1 MHNPDRPLARLALAI
16 ALALPLANQALA
28 CGPDFSLT
36 LLDNRARTL
45 AEMPENNFVFEATH
59 LAPPIA
65 GLKPVSQATLV
76 IYWEADNENYVRQR
90 EWVERDELGRD
101 VAQRVEQLR
110 ALDDP
115 AQVEAQ
121 AGDLPEEQR
130 LYIAGAVAFRR
141 DGEEASGY
149 FRRLLAL
156 PADQRRAR
164 STWAAYSLGRAQ
176 AEMSRNLPAS
186 DDVTTDAEAEQR
198 RQAHAQ
204 AAREAFQLTRQLVLD
219 GFSDPLEL
227 AAASLGEEAR
237 VAKDAGD
244 WGQAI
249 RFYSNQAALNS
260 SVGISSLKFLS
271 SELAQMPVDQLR
283 PLLEVPEV
291 QQLLTI
297 RLLTRIGWDY
307 EGQTEAEKPLVQLL
321 LSLDEPALPNADRL
335 ATLAYQSGQYDTARR
350 LLEKAGDS
358 GLAWWIRAKV
368 ALHDGD
374 ITTATQAYAKASQ
387 AFPEDESW
395 AYRRDDDGYLETVKP
410 HCRVD
415 GERAVLALKRGDYL
429 DALDMLYRSGE
440 IYWEDTATLAE
451 RVLTADELKG
461 FVDAKVP
468 APNPQD
474 QAQGDAYLPR
484 PIATLLRELLGR
496 RLMREGR
503 YDEAPAYFATEEL
516 RTTAR
521 EYARARRE
529 AENRWTDIGQAEAYY
544 TAAVLAR
551 WRGMELLGYEMSP
564 DFKVYEGNYYQLQV
578 ERQAPAGWLSEDE
591 ARRQNSALAEPN
603 RRFHYRWVAADL
615 AERAADR
622 LPHTSQAFA
631 AALCQASGWLEYRD
645 LDSAR
650 RIYRR
655 YVENG
660 PFVEWAGNF
669 GKTCEDP
676 DFERAKPR
684 QWEERWSAITALA
697 PSRRHAA
704 YGLGALLVAGGLL
717 LAWRRRR
724 G

>member
-1 MHNPDRPLARLALAI
+1 MHTPDRPLAHLVLAI
-16 ALALPLANQALA
+16 TLALPLANQALA

-90 EWVERDELGRD
+90 ERLERDELGRD
-101 VAQRVEQLR
+101 MAQRVEQLR

-115 AQVEAQ
+115 AEVETQ

-141 DGEEASGY
+141 NGEEASGY

-156 PADQRRAR
+156 PAEQRRAR

-204 AAREAFQLTRQLVLD
+204 AAREAFQLTRQLARD
-219 GFSDPLEL
+219 GFPDPLEL

-260 SVGISSLKFLS
+260 SSGASSLKLLS
-271 SELAQMPVDQLR
+271 GELARMPEAQLR
-283 PLLEVPEV
+283 PLLAVPEV

-297 RLLTRIGWDY
+297 RLLSRIGWDY
-307 EGQTEAEKPLVQLL
+307 DGQTEAERTLVQLL

-350 LLEKAGDS
+350 LLEKAGDT

-374 ITTATQAYAKASQ
+374 IATATQAYAKASQ

-395 AYRRDDDGYLETVKP
+395 AYRRDNDGYLETVKP
-410 HCRVD
+410 HCRVN

-429 DALDMLYRSGE
+429 DALDMLYRSGA
-440 IYWEDTATLAE
+440 IYWEDTAALAE
-451 RVLTADELKG
+451 RVLTLNELKG

-468 APNPQD
+468 APTPQEQTD
-474 QAQGDAYLPR
+474 HDEYVRR
-484 PIATLLRELLGR
+484 PVATLLRELLGR
-496 RLMREGR
+496 RLMREGH

-521 EYARARRE
+521 QYARARQE
-529 AENRWTDIGQAEAYY
+529 AQSRWTDIGQAEAYY
-544 TAAVLAR
+544 TAAALAR

-564 DFKVYEGNYYQLQV
+564 DFRVYGGSLYRLQV
-578 ERQAPAGWLSEDE
+578 EHQSADGWLSEDE
-591 ARRQNSALAEPN
+591 AKRQNNALADPN

-631 AALCQASGWLEYRD
+631 AVLCQASGWLEYRD

-660 PFVEWAGNF
+660 PFVEWAANF
-669 GKTCEDP
+669 GRTCEDP

-697 PSRRHAA
+697 PSRRHTA

-724 G
+724 A

>member
-1 MHNPDRPLARLALAI
+1 MHTPDRPLAHLVLAI
-16 ALALPLANQALA
+16 TLALPLANQALA

-90 EWVERDELGRD
+90 ERLERDELGRD
-101 VAQRVEQLR
+101 MAQRVEQLR

-115 AQVEAQ
+115 AEVEAQ

-141 DGEEASGY
+141 NGEEASGY

-156 PADQRRAR
+156 PAEQRRTR

-204 AAREAFQLTRQLVLD
+204 AAREAFQLTRQLAWD
-219 GFSDPLEL
+219 GFPDPLEL

-260 SVGISSLKFLS
+260 SSGASSLKLLS
-271 SELAQMPVDQLR
+271 GELARMPEAQLR
-283 PLLEVPEV
+283 PLLAVPEV

-297 RLLTRIGWDY
+297 RLLSRIGWDY
-307 EGQTEAEKPLVQLL
+307 DGQTEAERTLVQLL

-335 ATLAYQSGQYDTARR
+335 ATLAYQNGRYDTARR
-350 LLEKAGDS
+350 LLEKAGDT

-374 ITTATQAYAKASQ
+374 IATATQAYAKASQ

-395 AYRRDDDGYLETVKP
+395 AYRRDNDGYLETLKP
-410 HCRVD
+410 HCRVN

-429 DALDMLYRSGE
+429 DALDMLYRSGA
-440 IYWEDTATLAE
+440 IYWEDTAALAE
-451 RVLTADELKG
+451 RVLTLNELKG

-468 APNPQD
+468 APTPQEQTEHD
-474 QAQGDAYLPR
+474 EYVRR
-484 PIATLLRELLGR
+484 PVATLLRELLGR
-496 RLMREGR
+496 RLMREGH

-521 EYARARRE
+521 QYARARQE
-529 AENRWTDIGQAEAYY
+529 AQSRWTDIGQAEAYY
-544 TAAVLAR
+544 TAAALAR

-564 DFKVYEGNYYQLQV
+564 DFRVYGGSLYRLQV
-578 ERQAPAGWLSEDE
+578 EHQSADGWLSEDE
-591 ARRQNSALAEPN
+591 AKRQNNALADPN

-631 AALCQASGWLEYRD
+631 AVLCQASGWLEYRD

-660 PFVEWAGNF
+660 PFVEWAANF
-669 GKTCEDP
+669 GRTCEDP

-697 PSRRHAA
+697 PSRRHTA

-724 G
+724 A